1 MRMLLD
7 IVRQSLSTLW
17 AHKLRSFLTM
27 FGIAWG
33 VGSLLLLVGLGE
45 GFRSG
50 QEKQLKNLGQD
61 IMFTF
66 PGRIPAVEGSTLSGR
81 TYHFTYE
88 DYLAIRSEARSL
100 KHLSPVLNREDI
112 RAVSDYG
119 STNGQVFGV
128 APEYN
133 QIRNIPVGPGRW
145 FNDEDN
151 TETRRVAVVGWELLK
166 NIFPGRPAVGAP
178 ILLNGVRF
186 EIVGVLSKVGQ
197 DGNNG
202 TNARIF
208 IPIETMRNL
217 FRLKEK
223 NSEDAI
229 SFLNY
234 RPLTPAGDLVAKQEV
249 HDILA
254 RRHGF
259 DPKLTESFEDWDTIE
274 DNKRVDKI
282 FNGMD
287 WFLGVV
293 GVITLALGAIGII
306 NIMLVSVTER
316 TREIGLRKA
325 LGATHRAILTQFFV
339 EGAFLTALSG
349 GIGLAITT
357 ALVTV
362 LAALP
367 APEGFDTPRIVPSS
381 AAIAIFSLAFAGIA
395 AGLYPARQ
403 AALLQPVPQHTH
415 HAWHGVGHRDGRA
428 AARLRFRFRART
440 LGCFPLLGYEPGLHL
455 PGTHLHASGG
465 HQSRQRDQTYRQR
478 SRLPS
483 GRGAS
488 AQAHLARSVQA
499 KHRRLGNAQRQ
510 LRHQWSLSVL
520 FAHAAHGCRRR
531 HVLHRPRREHA
542 QPRCHPRRRR
552 EEKAVLRA
560 ERAW

>member
-1 MRMLLD
+1 MLIE
-7 IVRQSLSTLW
+7 IVRQSLATLW

-50 QEKQLKNLGQD
+50 QNKQLATLGQD
-61 IMFTF
+61 IMFSF
-66 PGRIPAVEGSTLSGR
+66 PGRIPAVEGSTQSGR
-81 TYHFTYE
+81 KYYFTYQ
-88 DYLAIRSEARSL
+88 DYLAIRNSAHTL
-100 KHLSPVLNREDI
+100 KFVSPVLNREDI

-133 QIRNIPVGPGRW
+133 QIRNVPVGTGRW
-145 FNDEDN
+145 FNDQDN
-151 TETRRVAVVGWELLK
+151 AETRRVAVVGWELLK
-166 NIFPGRPAVGAP
+166 NMFPGRPAVGST

-186 EIVGVLSKVGQ
+186 DVIGVVTKVGQ

-208 IPIETMRNL
+208 IPVETMRDL
-217 FRLKEK
+217 FRLKEH

-234 RPLTPAGDLVAKQEV
+234 RPLTPAQHLAAKREV
-249 HDILA
+249 HEVIA

-259 DPKLTESFEDWDTIE
+259 DPKLEDAFEDWDTIE
-274 DNKRVDKI
+274 ENRRVSMI
-282 FNGMD
+282 FDAMD
-287 WFLGVV
+287 YFLGVV
-293 GVITLALGAIGII
+293 GVVTLGLGAIGII

-357 ALVTV
+357 ALVAL

-381 AAIAIFSLAFAGIA
+381 AMIAIFSLAIAGIA

-403 AALLQPVPQHTH
+403 AALLPPVE
-415 HAWHGVGHRDGRA
+415 A
-428 AARLRFRFRART
+428 LRQ
-440 LGCFPLLGYEPGLHL
+440 E
-455 PGTHLHASGG
+455 
-465 HQSRQRDQTYRQR
+465 
-478 SRLPS
+478 
-483 GRGAS
+483 
-488 AQAHLARSVQA
+488 
-499 KHRRLGNAQRQ
+499 
-510 LRHQWSLSVL
+510 
-520 FAHAAHGCRRR
+520 
-531 HVLHRPRREHA
+531 
-542 QPRCHPRRRR
+542 
-552 EEKAVLRA
+552 
-560 ERAW
+560 